1 MPTITEVIETELD
14 LFNRSIEQT
23 MSDKNMDASGAAA
36 RSLSIEQRG
45 SVFVS
50 VGIDYIEYLDRGRP
64 PGKFPP
70 MAAIE
75 RWVDLKGLRVDP
87 FVIARNIAENGTR
100 IFRNREL
107 GLKLEDKTK
116 MLEESI
122 NKVLPRF
129 VSNQIKTAF
138 NEALRGR

>member
-1 MPTITEVIETELD
+1 MPTINEVIAVELV
-14 LFNRSIEQT
+14 LFNESIERT
-23 MSDKNMDASGAAA
+23 MSEKNMDASGNAA
-36 RSLSIEQRG
+36 RSLRVDQRG
-45 SVFVS
+45 YVFVS

-75 RWVDLKGLRVDP
+75 RWVNLKQLKIDP
-87 FVIARNIAENGTR
+87 YVVAANIGKNGTR

-107 GLKLEDKTK
+107 GLKLEDKTAV
-116 MLEESI
+116 LQASI
-122 NKVLPRF
+122 NKVLPKF

-138 NEALRGR
+138 NNALKGR